1 MYVPQYLLLALIIF
15 KKYMWVN
22 KIYIRSKK
30 LCYKIKDQPRVRFG
44 RTFAEVSDKE
54 WPKVRFGWVS
64 DNAQVRSI
72 TNYHEVVN

>member
-1 MYVPQYLLLALIIF
+1 MYVPQCLLLALIIF

-54 WPKVRFGWVS
+54 WPKVRFGWFLTMPKFG
-64 DNAQVRSI
+64 RSLAV
-72 TNYHEVVN
+72 YLQ